1 MKYLLLFLLFFSSLF
16 ASIGKV
22 SAVVGD
28 AKIERGNKNIVVK
41 IGIPL
46 FEKDI
51 IRTKKN
57 AKVQLIF
64 KDNTIVT
71 IGKNSALDINTYLYD
86 KKNPKNSKT
95 DLNFFKGAFKT
106 ITGKIGKINREKFK
120 LRTKS
125 ASIGIRGTIILG
137 NQSVIA
143 CTQGG
148 ISVES
153 AGITVEVDA
162 NELTKVEENK
172 APSKAENITNND
184 LNSLEESL
192 EPLDEASS
200 ENSNTEEEESSSS
213 DESETNENSSSD
225 DESENSEKSKDT
237 ENSESTES
245 SENSETQNDNSDNSD
260 TSNDENSIS
269 SNTLKTEEALNTDVE
284 SAEEEAAKIAAQKQA
299 EELAVYTKKTEEVK
313 KAIET
318 INTLK
323 TEVTQ
328 TQVETQN
335 VLKNLPSTDA
345 VTTFQSNSTQTLS
358 TVNTEVTTAVNNL
371 KDELGS
377 ISSTQSVQSFF
388 SFSFFSSNSVS
399 TQSSSSIETQSNKT
413 SLEKAVELQA
423 DAQTKHDKIK
433 NFRNSQNIDANNL
446 AISSAKIKVDSAKA
460 SLDESFDQLELAKKA
475 LQDANTAGISSTYT
489 SAIQKNVDEAQ
500 SAYDSV
506 NEAYTMANDLYE
518 NKVQALKDIETSFK
532 KASNGLDKAKLN
544 VEVIKIKDY
553 LEIIK
558 SSKTNTDTYKHEV
571 VGLKSNIENEINSLT
586 SQSETSTLKTNTDN
600 AKTTTDSSINT
611 AVSQLQSS
619 TTNVITDDAL
629 ANIVSLFNQTSGN
642 TDLLNESTALKS
654 DIVTSDNLAALNIA
668 KAELKKATTALDNS
682 EIEYNNALKNKKDL
696 RTAFDS
702 VIELENNIKKA
713 KELET
718 DDDLAKELGL
728 NSEVSKL
735 KTSSI
740 NKADSDFNEAQTA
753 YNEAQIAHSSAQ
765 TLYNDKQK
773 AYDEAN
779 ESYSNAQE
787 AVNDAL
793 VLGKLKDLLVKVD
806 ESSDSKTNA
815 STNKDTVLSSKTSI
829 ENGINSLISQSQTST
844 LKTNTDTAKTTTDSS
859 INTAVS
865 QLQSSTTNVI
875 TDDALANI
883 VSLFNQTSGN
893 TDLLNQST
901 TLKNSAVTSENLNAL
916 NSANEALAS
925 ASAALENTQTQ
936 YQNAQNAYTEIQGL
950 FESNGTYNGS
960 ISEELKTSLLSK
972 ALSDL
977 NSAQSA
983 HSEAQSAYTSAQ
995 ALYEDKKNAYDEAN
1009 ESYTNAQ
1016 EAVNDALVLGKLLD
1030 LIKFMDLAS
1039 DNKSTAV
1046 SEKTNTLTFQSQ
1058 INTIINTLPTDE
1070 DLINKD
1076 INTETKLE
1084 NTNTAINSAIATLV
1098 GATETSSVAPSEL
1111 SSLSTSASSTL
1122 SNNETLL
1129 ASAESFKNSVDNEYK
1144 NSLDS
1149 ATVKL
1154 NSAKTHRDNSK
1165 QALDIAK
1172 QALVDFNASF
1182 STNEDN
1188 FDSQVSDTLKNSLIS
1203 KLNSDI
1209 SQAQSAFDEA
1219 NTAYNLVEN
1228 EISTK
1233 REDLNISANNSLEQA
1248 QVAVSL
1254 AQDLGKLSDMLGYID
1269 TANKGNANATVSK
1282 TDAINA
1288 KNIVLSKISTLPS
1301 STEIQAEENVA
1312 SSALTTT
1319 RTSLTSAINAINTAS
1334 NSESVNADDVGN
1346 VSMSANN
1353 LKSSNTTVLAN
1364 AQTFKTKVTEGEYK
1378 TTLDETAVKV
1388 AVALSAKQSAET
1400 AKNSAHLAMTNMNN
1414 ILALFTS
1421 DESEESG
1428 ESEISDIVI
1437 ISNGENSPP
1446 PNESESEDGTLST
1459 SSTSIVL
1466 TAELIEI
1473 LQGKLQSEYDSAKE
1487 AYDDAEEAY
1496 DLAKSDYD
1504 NKNASLNNA
1513 ATSSVSDAQTAVNET
1528 NLLEDLSDLLTSLEN
1543 TKEAKINV
1551 LIEKDKLVDAK
1562 AQTVSANTNATN
1574 ANTNIL
1580 AFKSDAAD
1588 AKTASLTASSDS
1600 TAASLIANNV
1610 ETENVQIAYSAKIAV
1625 DKVDLAKNKA
1635 DHASAAA
1642 ANASTQYNNL
1652 VAFTNTMN
1660 NELSKSLTAKD
1671 KAYTDYQTALA
1682 QLAITKAKK
1691 IEIDAVS
1698 NTLASQAAVNAV
1710 NKAQA
1715 LYDLALQSYNDANQL
1730 YTDTKK
1736 IVDDLNITTY
1746 LANAETKKN
1755 KASSDA
1761 AEAQTAYNSALVE
1774 AVKADT
1780 SSKQASLRVKNI
1792 MLALNTKQ
1800 VASDTTESNL
1810 GLDNK
1815 LFELSG
1821 VKTNETLIPTA
1832 IGAYLGHTQI
1842 GVFKEDINSANPL
1855 YLVQA
1860 DNLQEYFVGYS
1871 DSSNSDKTLFTYGVD
1886 TNNNFDASKINVY
1899 KNFKTLKVNTDGTK
1913 VLSNDNTLA
1922 YYNPV
1927 TKSFTTFS
1935 KDVFKDGAKNFT
1947 AGDAE
1952 TFNTQE
1958 NTFNFNSNG
1967 FTVSSVDITEST
1979 GSSKFLGSVEQ
1990 GLTQTSQNNAI
2001 TNTSV
2006 DGQTASVST
2015 KISDDMSASFLDS
2028 QMDVEPLE
2036 ASRSMSGSV
2045 VLLTNSG
2052 TAGTTRH
2059 ENIEMTISNN
2069 SKNEVHII
2077 ADAKYENG
2085 NTIKRYGGYVNDQKA
2100 YYINS
2105 DIFGVKVEEPTPSEK
2120 GFLIAVPDGGYNQAN
2135 EFVMYDE
2142 NDNPLTSNDD
2152 SSWGYWSGTNSFN
2165 DGNGI
2170 VSINPLATWVAG
2182 VKTSSTYMDAL
2193 FNGANQNLE
2202 FNGKVLG
2209 TIGYQ
2214 DSILMDSTNKV
2225 RINFDIGGGSKNMTG
2240 NMQFK
2245 SATSNLYN
2253 VDLAV
2258 NSDSISNSSFTGGFK
2273 PANNPDAATSGYI
2286 KGEYYGGSTL
2296 KSIGGTFQVDQ
2307 HGATANG
2314 VFKATKK

>member
-1 MKYLLLFLLFFSSLF
+1 
-16 ASIGKV
+16 
-22 SAVVGD
+22 
-28 AKIERGNKNIVVK
+28 
-41 IGIPL
+41 
-46 FEKDI
+46 
-51 IRTKKN
+51 
-57 AKVQLIF
+57 
-64 KDNTIVT
+64 
-71 IGKNSALDINTYLYD
+71 
-86 KKNPKNSKT
+86 
-95 DLNFFKGAFKT
+95 
-106 ITGKIGKINREKFK
+106 
-120 LRTKS
+120 
-125 ASIGIRGTIILG
+125 
-137 NQSVIA
+137 
-143 CTQGG
+143 
-148 ISVES
+148 
-153 AGITVEVDA
+153 
-162 NELTKVEENK
+162 
-172 APSKAENITNND
+172 
-184 LNSLEESL
+184 
-192 EPLDEASS
+192 
-200 ENSNTEEEESSSS
+200 
-213 DESETNENSSSD
+213 
-225 DESENSEKSKDT
+225 
-237 ENSESTES
+237 
-245 SENSETQNDNSDNSD
+245 
-260 TSNDENSIS
+260 
-269 SNTLKTEEALNTDVE
+269 
-284 SAEEEAAKIAAQKQA
+284 
-299 EELAVYTKKTEEVK
+299 
-313 KAIET
+313 
-318 INTLK
+318 
-323 TEVTQ
+323 
-328 TQVETQN
+328 
-335 VLKNLPSTDA
+335 
-345 VTTFQSNSTQTLS
+345 
-358 TVNTEVTTAVNNL
+358 
-371 KDELGS
+371 
-377 ISSTQSVQSFF
+377 
-388 SFSFFSSNSVS
+388 
-399 TQSSSSIETQSNKT
+399 
-413 SLEKAVELQA
+413 
-423 DAQTKHDKIK
+423 
-433 NFRNSQNIDANNL
+433 
-446 AISSAKIKVDSAKA
+446 
-460 SLDESFDQLELAKKA
+460 
-475 LQDANTAGISSTYT
+475 
-489 SAIQKNVDEAQ
+489 
-500 SAYDSV
+500 
-506 NEAYTMANDLYE
+506 MAN
-518 NKVQALKDIETSFK
+518 
-532 KASNGLDKAKLN
+532 
-544 VEVIKIKDY
+544 
-553 LEIIK
+553 II
-558 SSKTNTDTYKHEV
+558 N
-571 VGLKSNIENEINSLT
+571 
-586 SQSETSTLKTNTDN
+586 
-600 AKTTTDSSINT
+600 
-611 AVSQLQSS
+611 
-619 TTNVITDDAL
+619 
-629 ANIVSLFNQTSGN
+629 LFNQTSGN

-654 DIVTSDNLAALNIA
+654 DVVTSENLNALNSA
-668 KAELKKATTALDNS
+668 KTVLDSANVAVQNTQIQYQNAQNAYTEIQGLFESNGTYNGSIS
-682 EIEYNNALKNKKDL
+682 EE
-696 RTAFDS
+696 
-702 VIELENNIKKA
+702 
-713 KELET
+713 
-718 DDDLAKELGL
+718 
-728 NSEVSKL
+728 L
-735 KTSSI
+735 KTSLLS
-740 NKADSDFNEAQTA
+740 KALSDLNSAQSAHSEAQSA
-753 YNEAQIAHSSAQ
+753 YTSAQ
-765 TLYNDKQK
+765 ALYNDKQN
-773 AYDEAN
+773 AYDDAN
-779 ESYSNAQE
+779 ESYANAQE

-844 LKTNTDTAKTTTDSS
+844 LKTNTDNAKTTTDSS

-883 VSLFNQTSGN
+883 INLFNQTSGN

-916 NSANEALAS
+916 NSANEALSS

-936 YQNAQNAYTEIQGL
+936 YQNAQNAYTEIQDLFESNGTYNGSISEELKTSLLSKALSDLNSAQSAHSEAQSAYTSAQALYEDKKNAYDEANESYTNAQEAVNDALVLGKLKDLLVKVDESSDSKTNASTNKDTVLSSKTSIENGINSLISQSQTSTLKTNTDNAKTTTDSSINTAVSQLQSSTTNVITDDALANIINLFNQTSGNTDLLNQSTTLKNSAVTSENLNALNSANEALSSASAALENTQTQYQNAQNAYTEIQDL

-1084 NTNTAINSAIATLV
+1084 NTNTAINSAIAALV

-1353 LKSSNTTVLAN
+1353 LKSSNTAVLAN

-1610 ETENVQIAYSAKIAV
+1610 ETENVQIAFSAKIAV

-1671 KAYTDYQTALA
+1671 KAYTDYHTALA

-1730 YTDTKK
+1730 YTETKQ
-1736 IVDDLNITTY
+1736 IVADLNITTY

-1761 AEAQTAYNSALVE
+1761 AEAQTAYNTALLE
-1774 AVKADT
+1774 AVKARN
-1780 SSKQASLRVKNI
+1780 SSTQASLRVKNI

-1842 GVFKEDINSANPL
+1842 GVFKEDINSVNPL

-1952 TFNTQE
+1952 IFNTQE

-2273 PANNPDAATSGYI
+2273 PANNPDATTSGYI